1 MISLGLGKTKF
12 NSSVALYN
20 PSEKIVTKAMEVFLM
35 ERHTRL
41 KATGVWPEQAIKYFS
56 PKLLHQEYL
65 IAENRD
71 VDDPLV
77 HEEGINI
84 QIPFFDFLAKK
95 DLINFS
101 RKFNSKIKFFS
112 HHLVHAYT
120 AMAMSPYENC
130 FILVMDGGGSRNK
143 DINHPIENNFLDI
156 NRPESNEEYSLYL
169 MTEGK
174 LQCLFK
180 GFQSFD
186 KVNGKWLSAGMG
198 ALYENVSEYI
208 FNSNQAAGKV
218 MGLAACHKVDE
229 IKKMDRLFF
238 QKEMDWSQAFKGKG
252 KIDWEEH
259 PSSSLYLEMSY
270 RVQREFEANLFSVFD
285 RAKAMYPHINQII
298 LGGGCALN
306 CTANAK
312 ILNKKYFSEVY
323 VTPFPGDESVGFGCA
338 YANAFENDLVDWRPL
353 DHKDQ
358 ISFLGAKTSVPKDSE
373 IETIFKDFMVEKKS
387 DIADFSAQFISQN
400 KVIAW
405 FQGQSECGP
414 RALGHRSILASVK
427 FPDLKNYLNNK
438 IKFRE
443 DFRPYGCSVLWD
455 VAHQYFNIPPGFNN
469 PFMSF
474 ALDVHSQYKDL
485 LKEVSHVD
493 GTSRM
498 QTIRPQQDALFY
510 ELIKK
515 VGKYTG
521 VPIVLNTS
529 LNVMH
534 EPILETP
541 IDAKRFFE
549 NSLVDALVVGNYFVT
564 KGTPF

>member
-20 PSEKIVTKAMEVFLM
+20 PIEKTVTKAMEVYLT
-35 ERHTRL
+35 ERHTRH
-41 KATGVWPEQAIKYFS
+41 KATGVWPEQGIKYFS
-56 PKLLHQEYL
+56 SKLHHEYL

-71 VDDPLV
+71 VDDPLM
-77 HEEGINI
+77 HEEALNI
-84 QIPFFDFLAKK
+84 KIPFFDFLEKK
-95 DLINFS
+95 ELNHFS
-101 RKFNSKIKFFS
+101 RKFNSKIKFFP

-120 AMAMSPYENC
+120 AMAMSPFENC

-143 DINHPIENNFLDI
+143 DIHHPIENKFLDL
-156 NRPESNEEYSLYL
+156 NKPEANEEYSLYL

-180 GFQSFD
+180 GFQSFELL
-186 KVNGKWLSAGMG
+186 NGKWLSAGMG
-198 ALYENVSEYI
+198 ALYENVAEYI

-218 MGLAACHKVDE
+218 MGLAACKQFE
-229 IKKMDRLFF
+229 EKNNFDRLIF
-238 QKEMDWSQAFKGKG
+238 QKEMDWTKAFEGKG
-252 KIDWEEH
+252 KSDWEKH
-259 PSSSLYLEMSY
+259 PSISQYEEMSF
-270 RVQREFEANLFSVFD
+270 RVQKEFEKNLFLILD
-285 RAKAMYPHINQII
+285 RAKAMFPKINQII

-338 YANAFENDLVDWRPL
+338 YANAFENDLVSWRPL

-358 ISFLGAKTSVPKDSE
+358 ISFLGAKASIPKD
-373 IETIFKDFMVEKKS
+373 TIVEMTFKDFVIEKQT
-387 DIADFSAQFISQN
+387 DIADFTANFLAQN
-400 KVIAW
+400 KIVAW

-414 RALGHRSILASVK
+414 RALGHRSILASIK
-427 FPDLKNYLNNK
+427 FPDLKNYLNDK

-443 DFRPYGCSVLWD
+443 EFRPYGCSILWD
-455 VAHQYFNIPPGFNN
+455 VSHQYFNIPAGFNN

-474 ALDVHSQYKDL
+474 ALEVHPQYKDL

-498 QTIRPQQDALFY
+498 QTIRASQDALFY
-510 ELIKK
+510 DLIKN

-534 EPILETP
+534 EPILESVD
-541 IDAKRFFE
+541 DAKRFFE
-549 NSLVDALVVGNYFVT
+549 SSLVDALVIGNYFIT
-564 KGTPF
+564 KK